1 MSNSTSPAS
10 TPIPLTDLP
19 PTSTSTST
27 FTSTSASTSTPTTP
41 TTTSTK
47 APVRAQQLPS
57 TASAST
63 STTASNT
70 PSSTPAP
77 APATVSDP
85 TTEDVEMA
93 VSAVS
98 HPAPDLVAADVIGD
112 AAAPLKAISPVAS
125 ATLPNNAADPRLSLP
140 LLGTMT
146 PEEAQRFGLNHLH
159 NIGPGA
165 SYSSPP
171 QAFRPPSNSP
181 QPFQAK
187 ISPPTPS
194 PVVKPTDVTSA
205 PSATASV
212 ASTSAAS
219 DATSV
224 PATTT
229 PKMAPVVAG
238 MGTLPPNVSTAVAA
252 SSSNAS
258 ASGSGSGFSASDSLR
273 AIPTNKNNPAF
284 LNKLRSM
291 VDDPNTDELIRW
303 SPDGASFF
311 VPNHVRFGDEVL
323 PRFFKHNR
331 FSSFVRQLNMYGF
344 HKVPHLQ
351 QGALKHDSPQESELW
366 EFSNPH
372 FHRDH
377 PDWLSKVQRKKGPRD
392 DKETH
397 GEREASATTGQELMH
412 AGALMRTDFG
422 NKGVGV
428 DANGDGALQ
437 LASVLNAI
445 NAIKNAQ
452 TSISADLR
460 HLQNSNQNLWQE
472 AVESRQRAKRQQETI
487 NKILRFLAGVFGN
500 QEDAETPVQG
510 KKVSGKGR
518 GGGRRVGVRPQQ
530 QRNKSRLMIEDGSSS
545 SAVRGLEGLELP
557 TDEEEIEEMPSHL
570 RFQEASSGD
579 SPKGQ
584 SPSNNGG
591 SRFTQIGSPPNST
604 SANDFS
610 RQLSEAVSTPG
621 GSRRLSSQASNQVLN
636 ALASGEGNAWLA
648 SLFGASLANQGS
660 KSTGPASGGGLKLDP
675 QMVAALQQAL
685 ASAGSGAGGANSTDN
700 GADYFGG
707 GTGNADVD
715 DFSSRFSAFPSS
727 TGSSSNA
734 SAQQSTHNN
743 QGLGLD
749 ADALARIAGISQ
761 ALVQSPAR
769 QNFNAGAANNNN
781 SSSSSSSN
789 SFNIS
794 SPTKGS
800 ASLFDSALAD
810 DGSNNQQLALSLS
823 RATRDLHDTS
833 NNVDQVTNSINS
845 LIEGL
850 QTNPNL
856 LQSIG
861 GQPSQPL
868 SSAGS
873 WPNAAATEPFGAGIN
888 TLDNATQ
895 QQYPG
900 GPSGATPPTTAAAAA
915 GGGGASGGM
924 DDFDV
929 DSFLSQ
935 FVDSSQAPGGGV
947 TSPLSNHASAATG
960 ATAMTPYGES
970 PSFAFSPATTAAFL
984 HGAAGVGANDAPGIY
999 AQEVGGSGSASGT
1012 SSSTASP
1019 PENNASWNTAGKKRK
1034 PSTSGV
1040 SASGTDVEMPSARPV
1055 KKSASKKN

>member
-1 MSNSTSPAS
+1 MAIST
-10 TPIPLTDLP
+10 
-19 PTSTSTST
+19 
-27 FTSTSASTSTPTTP
+27 
-41 TTTSTK
+41 
-47 APVRAQQLPS
+47 
-57 TASAST
+57 
-63 STTASNT
+63 
-70 PSSTPAP
+70 
-77 APATVSDP
+77 
-85 TTEDVEMA
+85 
-93 VSAVS
+93 VS
-98 HPAPDLVAADVIGD
+98 HPAGNLVASDITGGIP
-112 AAAPLKAISPVAS
+112 APLKAISPVAS
-125 ATLPNNAADPRLSLP
+125 ATIPPNGMDPRLNLP

-146 PEEAQRFGLNHLH
+146 SDEAQHFGLNHLQ
-159 NIGPGA
+159 NLGPGT

-171 QAFRPPSNSP
+171 QAFRPPSNTP
-181 QPFQAK
+181 QLFQAK
-187 ISPPTPS
+187 TSPETPT
-194 PVVKPTDVTSA
+194 PVVKPTDVNSA
-205 PSATASV
+205 PSATAS
-212 ASTSAAS
+212 SAAP
-219 DATSV
+219 TSS
-224 PATTT
+224 A
-229 PKMAPVVAG
+229 PKVAPVVAG
-238 MGTLPPNVSTAVAA
+238 MGTLPPSVAA
-252 SSSNAS
+252 GS
-258 ASGSGSGFSASDSLR
+258 APSGSSFSATDGLR

-377 PDWLSKVQRKKGPRD
+377 PEWLSRVQRKKGPRD
-392 DKETH
+392 DKEAH
-397 GEREASATTGQELMH
+397 GEREASSSTGQELMH

-422 NKGVGV
+422 KGMAV
-428 DANGDGALQ
+428 DGSGDGALQ

-452 TSISADLR
+452 NSISADLR

-500 QEDAETPVQG
+500 QDDAETPVPG

-518 GGGRRVGVRPQQ
+518 GGRRVGVRPGQQ
-530 QRNKSRLMIEDGSSS
+530 QRGKSRLMIEDGNSSS
-545 SAVRGLEGLELP
+545 SPGVRGLEGLELP
-557 TDEEEIEEMPSHL
+557 VDEEEIEDMPSHL

-584 SPSNNGG
+584 SPSSNNGR
-591 SRFTQIGSPPNST
+591 SRFTQIGSPPNS
-604 SANDFS
+604 AGAAEFG

-685 ASAGSGAGGANSTDN
+685 ASAGSGATGTNNAGDH

-707 GTGNADVD
+707 GAGNTDVA

-727 TGSSSNA
+727 NGSGTGSSA
-734 SAQQSTHNN
+734 SQGSSGSSSGQSH
-743 QGLGLD
+743 GLD
-749 ADALARIAGISQ
+749 ADALARIAGLSQ

-769 QNFNAGAANNNN
+769 GAINGATSNNN
-781 SSSSSSSN
+781 SN
-789 SFNIS
+789 NYNGLS
-794 SPTKGS
+794 SPSKGS
-800 ASLFDSALAD
+800 TSTNLFDGTD
-810 DGSNNQQLALSLS
+810 EGGNNQQLALSLS
-823 RATRDLHDTS
+823 RATRDLQNTS
-833 NNVDQVTNSINS
+833 SDVDQVQNSINS

-850 QTNPNL
+850 QTHPNL
-856 LQSIG
+856 LQ
-861 GQPSQPL
+861 GQPPASE
-868 SSAGS
+868 AGAHVL
-873 WPNAAATEPFGAGIN
+873 WQNAIADPNAAFGLGGNNPLAGV
-888 TLDNATQ
+888 DAGGAATQ
-895 QQYPG
+895 QFG
-900 GPSGATPPTTAAAAA
+900 VAGPSGTTPPPSSAAASAA
-915 GGGGASGGM
+915 GPPAGM
-924 DDFDV
+924 DNDFDV

-947 TSPLSNHASAATG
+947 TSP
-960 ATAMTPYGES
+960 TANNSYGES

-984 HGAAGVGANDAPGIY
+984 HGAGAGADPNVPAGIF
-999 AQEVGGSGSASGT
+999 AQEIGSGTASGASSNST
-1012 SSSTASP
+1012 SPPSAGPWNHTASQ
-1019 PENNASWNTAGKKRK
+1019 ATAAAGKKRK
-1034 PSTSGV
+1034 PS
-1040 SASGTDVEMPSARPV
+1040 ASTGAPRNGDSFDVEMASSSRPV
-1055 KKSASKKN
+1055 KKPASGKKSSV